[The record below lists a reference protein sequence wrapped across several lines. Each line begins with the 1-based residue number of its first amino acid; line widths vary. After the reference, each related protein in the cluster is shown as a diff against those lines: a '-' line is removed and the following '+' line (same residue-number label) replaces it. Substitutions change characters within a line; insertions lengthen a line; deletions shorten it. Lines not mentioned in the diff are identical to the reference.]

1 MPAPDWKKWY
11 KSMFHDEKP
20 HVVIACV
27 AVAAISVSVFC
38 CFSCL
43 WFIGELV
50 LPIIKA
56 IWAVDRLK
64 NGPNPFQ

>member
-1 MPAPDWKKWY
+1 
-11 KSMFHDEKP
+11 
-20 HVVIACV
+20 V